1 MKRPCFPDPR
11 PRLVAG
17 SNTSS
22 MPSTTPNIQTPGRQ
36 WGGSGSR
43 QPQVVYSKI
52 MFYLKVRQNI
62 PHAATISTDLE
73 FVRLVNKVRCLT
85 VV

>member
-11 PRLVAG
+11 PRLVGG

-22 MPSTTPNIQTPGRQ
+22 MPSTTPNIQTSGRQ

-43 QPQVVYSKI
+43 QSQVVYSKI
-52 MFYLKVRQNI
+52 VFYLKVSQNI
-62 PHAATISTDLE
+62 PHATTVFTDLK
-73 FVRLVNKVRCLT
+73 FIRLVIKVRC
-85 VV
+85 V